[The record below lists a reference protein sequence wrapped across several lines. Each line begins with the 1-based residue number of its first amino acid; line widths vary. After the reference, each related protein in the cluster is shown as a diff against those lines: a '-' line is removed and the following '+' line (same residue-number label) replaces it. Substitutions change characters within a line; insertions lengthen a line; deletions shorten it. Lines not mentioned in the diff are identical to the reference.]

1 MKKIT
6 VADIIES
13 VNVSVDP
20 ATAKEGHVCR
30 IYKLKMKLHIPIH
43 YPVHT
48 DVTLEDWEETLR
60 VGFVR
65 GLEDAIQSHIVL
77 LGKISGIK
85 DYKDKPNPSNGVNN
99 DHSNESESNRNDQ
112 TDDDDDGDA
121 DDTEDAEDLGL
132 DAQKNKQQAMDEVEY
147 EDGSEE
153 ETRDGQDDEDDKD
166 GKDGKGDGDG
176 DDSNIEVNGDDSDID
191 VNDNDKKVALDA
203 NNSQGL
209 EETSKSEKRKS
220 EAEFKENDRRIYV
233 KARGMRFEIHFK
245 FTDDEPHILLG
256 QVLSN
261 ANHFLFSSDLLF
273 KLTQLQKYRVECGF
287 LFAILAFSITHSMGK
302 LV

>member
-20 ATAKEGHVCR
+20 ATVKEGHVCR

-85 DYKDKPNPSNGVNN
+85 DYKDKPNSSNGVKN
-99 DHSNESESNRNDQ
+99 DHNNESESNRNDQ

-132 DAQKNKQQAMDEVEY
+132 DAQKNKQQTMDEVEY

-166 GKDGKGDGDG
+166 GKDGKGDGD
-176 DDSNIEVNGDDSDID
+176 DSNIEVNGDDSDID
-191 VNDNDKKVALDA
+191 VNDNDKNVALDA

-209 EETSKSEKRKS
+209 EETSKSKKRKS
-220 EAEFKENDRRIYV
+220 EAEFKDNDRRIYV

-245 FTDDEPHILLG
+245 FTDDEPHILLA

-273 KLTQLQKYRVECGF
+273 K
-287 LFAILAFSITHSMGK
+287 
-302 LV
+302 